1 MRLSVNIFTSLDG
14 VVQGPGGPEEDTRGG
29 FTEGGWF
36 VPFTT
41 DPVFG
46 EVVDGWFAEVDAFLL
61 GRTTYDMFWA
71 SWGQVTDPDDALAA
85 RIDAGP
91 RYVVSST
98 LRDPAWAGTTVI
110 DPAGDASLAAQVQA
124 LKDGRDGELQVHGS
138 ARLASTLHDLGLVDV
153 WRLVVAPVVVGS
165 GARLFDAGAAPSGF
179 AVTWSRIGDSGLV
192 FLELEPRPLRHG
204 TADVVDGSQSVRVE
218 D

>member
-14 VVQGPGGPEEDTRGG
+14 VVQGPGGPDEDTRGG

-41 DPVFG
+41 DPAFG

-98 LRDPAWAGTTVI
+98 LTDPEWAGTTVI
-110 DPAGDASLAAQVQA
+110 DPADLPGAVQA
-124 LKDGRDGELQVHGS
+124 LKAGPDGELQVHGS

-165 GARLFDAGAAPSGF
+165 GARLFDTGAAPSGF
-179 AVTWSRIGDSGLV
+179 DVTRSRLGDSGLV

-204 TADVVDGSQSVRVE
+204 TADVVDGAQSVSME

>member
-1 MRLSVNIFTSLDG
+1 MRLSVNVFTSLDG

-29 FTEGGWF
+29 FAEGGWF
-36 VPFTT
+36 VPFTS

-46 EVVDGWFAEVDAFLL
+46 EVVEGWFAEVDAFLL

-98 LRDPAWAGTTVI
+98 LRDPEWARTTVI
-110 DPAGDASLAAQVQA
+110 DPGNLAADVQA
-124 LKDGRDGELQVHGS
+124 LKDGPDGELQVHGS
-138 ARLASTLHDLGLVDV
+138 ARLASTLHDLGLVDLY
-153 WRLVVAPVVVGS
+153 RLVVAPVVLGS
-165 GARLFDAGAAPSGF
+165 GARLFDDGASPSGF
-179 AVTWSRIGDSGLV
+179 AVARSRLGDSGLV

-204 TADVVDGSQSVRVE
+204 TADVVDGQQSVRL
-218 D
+218 DG

>member
-29 FTEGGWF
+29 FAEGGWF

-41 DPVFG
+41 DPLFG
-46 EVVDGWFAEVDAFLL
+46 EVVEEWFDEVDAFLL
-61 GRTTYDMFWA
+61 GRTTYDIFHA

-91 RYVVSST
+91 RYVVSAT
-98 LRDPAWAGTTVI
+98 LGEPAWAGTTVI
-110 DPAGDASLAAQVQA
+110 DPADLDDRVRA
-124 LKDGRDGELQVHGS
+124 LKDGPAGELQVHGS

-153 WRLVVAPVVVGS
+153 YRIFVAPVVVGS
-165 GARLFDAGAAPSGF
+165 GARLFDDGASPSGF
-179 AVTWSRIGDSGLV
+179 AVARSQVGDGGLV
-192 FLELEPRPLRHG
+192 YLELEPRELRHG
-204 TADVVDGSQSVRVE
+204 TADVVDGRQSVRTVE
-218 D
+218 

>member
-29 FTEGGWF
+29 FAEGGWF

-41 DPVFG
+41 DALFG

-61 GRTTYDMFWA
+61 GRTTYDIFHT

-98 LRDPAWAGTTVI
+98 LDKPAWAGTTVI
-110 DPAGDASLAAQVQA
+110 DPADLADRVQS
-124 LKDGRDGELQVHGS
+124 LKDGPDGELQVHGS

-153 WRLVVAPVVVGS
+153 YRIFLAPVVVGS
-165 GARLFDAGAAPSGF
+165 GARLFDDGASPSGF
-179 AVTWSRIGDSGLV
+179 AVVRSQVGDSGLV
-192 FLELEPRPLRHG
+192 YLELEPMVLRHG
-204 TADVVDGSQSVRVE
+204 TADVVDGRQSVRPVE
-218 D
+218 